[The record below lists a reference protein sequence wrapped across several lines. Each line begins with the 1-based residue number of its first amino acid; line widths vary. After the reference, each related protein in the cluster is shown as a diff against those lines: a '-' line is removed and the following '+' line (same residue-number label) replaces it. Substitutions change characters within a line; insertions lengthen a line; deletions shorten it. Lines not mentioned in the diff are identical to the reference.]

1 MNRISLKPIAR
12 DYVHEA
18 KDWKLNRGQKVN
30 GVERVLRPCAAT
42 FRAVSRGPA
51 AATTMMTRA
60 LEVSARPCVDLSAAC
75 ASDFVVLMMWTVIGS
90 MPPA

>member
-1 MNRISLKPIAR
+1 MNKISLKPIAR

-51 AATTMMTRA
+51 ATTMMTRA
-60 LEVSARPCVDLSAAC
+60 LEFSARLCVDLRAAC
-75 ASDFVVLMMWTVIGS
+75 ASDFVVLMRWTVIVS